1 MKNIGFLTVLAMV
14 MVFTSCAEPP
24 PQYAC
29 PEWTRKGDAAFPD
42 SEKVFY
48 GVGDAT
54 DIGNKSLLRK
64 TSDTRAINEI
74 AQQFNATSKS
84 MVEDYMNSVS
94 AAGGEASEQSV
105 TQGIKTTVEKSLVG
119 VKIVDRCM
127 DPADGTHY
135 SLAKYDLERME
146 KLIDADSRLD
156 PKLKEYVRKNASK
169 FFDKMDEE

>member
-1 MKNIGFLTVLAMV
+1 MKNLGSLAVLALI
-14 MVFTSCAEPP
+14 MVFTACAEPP

-29 PEWTRKGDAAFPD
+29 PEWSRKGDAAFPD
-42 SEKVFY
+42 SDKVFY

-54 DIGNKSLLRK
+54 NIGNKSLLRK

-74 AQQFNATSKS
+74 AQQLNATSKS
-84 MVEDYMNSVS
+84 LVEDYMNSVS

-119 VKIVDRCM
+119 VKIIDRCL
-127 DPADGTHY
+127 DPADGVHY
-135 SLAKYDLERME
+135 SLAKYDLDRME
-146 KLIDADSRLD
+146 KLIDADNSLD

-169 FFDKMDEE
+169 FFEKMEDE